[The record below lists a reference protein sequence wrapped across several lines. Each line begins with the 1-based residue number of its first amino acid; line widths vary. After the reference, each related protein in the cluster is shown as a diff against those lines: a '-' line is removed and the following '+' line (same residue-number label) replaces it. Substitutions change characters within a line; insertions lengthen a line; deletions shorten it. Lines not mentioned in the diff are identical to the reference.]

1 MPTVG
6 TESQIHQPFAV
17 GSLGRMEICG
27 RDESF
32 ISSLS
37 EPALFSSHLPS
48 PPRLTFSP
56 GF

>member
-48 PPRLTFSP
+48 SPRLTFSP